1 MRREEESEG
10 ETLTLSL
17 KSPGRVRERFWRPF
31 PYASKAVVSE
41 ERRISL
47 DNSRSATVRL

>member
-1 MRREEESEG
+1 MRREEVSEG
-10 ETLTLSL
+10 ETLTLGL
-17 KSPGRVRERFWRPF
+17 QSPDPVRERLLTPF

-47 DNSRSATVRL
+47 DNSRRATVRL